1 MKNET
6 AIDVLKNPLFWKYI
20 LIMGITVILLVA
32 FGR

>member
-6 AIDVLKNPLFWKYI
+6 ARDVFNNPLFWKYI
-20 LIMGITVILLVA
+20 LIMGVTVILLVA